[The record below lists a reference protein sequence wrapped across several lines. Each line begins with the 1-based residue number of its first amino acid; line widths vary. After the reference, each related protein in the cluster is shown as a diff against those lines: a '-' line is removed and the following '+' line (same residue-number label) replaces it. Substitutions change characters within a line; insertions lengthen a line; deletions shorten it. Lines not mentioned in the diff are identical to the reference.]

1 MMTADDFRRIALG
14 LEGAIEAAHMGHPDF
29 RLNGR
34 IFATLHHDNL
44 WGMVIL
50 PPEQQQ
56 TFVEENPGTFVP
68 EKGAWGRSGCTA
80 VRLKSVDEDTL
91 GEAMTLA
98 WQHIASKGPARSAAP
113 KRATKSARPSSRRQT
128 TKSARSKSPKRRARR

>member
-1 MMTADDFRRIALG
+1 
-14 LEGAIEAAHMGHPDF
+14 MGHPDF

-80 VRLKSVDEDTL
+80 VRLESVEEDTL
-91 GEAMTLA
+91 GEPKTLA
-98 WQHIASKGPARSAAP
+98 WQHIASKGPARSAAR
-113 KRATKSARPSSRRQT
+113 KRATKSARSSSRRQT